1 MHIWYMLEFTCTK
14 RHFHMVWFLLC
25 FRLLQQY
32 ISVISQHLANIW
44 WRKTPDR
51 PVPSDTGGH
60 LGKTTDLPPSAG
72 KKAYTIIF
80 LNLKLPYEKLTHTV

>member
-1 MHIWYMLEFTCTK
+1 MG
-14 RHFHMVWFLLC
+14 WFLLC

-51 PVPSDTGGH
+51 SDTGGH

-72 KKAYTIIF
+72 KKTTLF
-80 LNLKLPYEKLTHTV
+80 SF